1 MATPP
6 CNSSS
11 KGFPLQK
18 PRVTLYYYMYVLTSF
33 FLQRMP
39 GLMYAELGPQS
50 QEQKIQRPPSGDNVG
65 VQYSSVLH
73 GEVATKTVV
82 HPAGTASAF

>member
-1 MATPP
+1 MVTSP

-11 KGFPLQK
+11 EGFPLQNIGG
-18 PRVTLYYYMYVLTSF
+18 TLYHYMYVLTLF

-50 QEQKIQRPPSGDNVG
+50 QELKIQRPPSGDNVG

-73 GEVATKTVV
+73 GEAATKAAV
-82 HPAGTASAF
+82 HPAGTACAF